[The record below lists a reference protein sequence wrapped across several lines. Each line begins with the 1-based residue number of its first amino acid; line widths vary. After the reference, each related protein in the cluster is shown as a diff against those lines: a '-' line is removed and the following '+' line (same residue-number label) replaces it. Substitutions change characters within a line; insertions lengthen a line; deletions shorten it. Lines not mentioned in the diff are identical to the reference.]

1 IGCRFLKSVSAKQL
15 GFFSSAA
22 FSAAEKRD
30 YDQHFAA
37 RQLLF
42 FSAAINTLRRS
53 LLSQTNQ
60 RPTTQALDS
69 SNLASSFV
77 PRFR

>member
-1 IGCRFLKSVSAKQL
+1 LRSNLV
-15 GFFSSAA
+15 SSAA
-22 FSAAEKRD
+22 LRFQQQRSEIMINISQRVN
-30 YDQHFAA
+30 Y
-37 RQLLF
+37 F
-42 FSAAINTLRRS
+42 FSAAINSLRRS